1 MPVSEATYRQ
11 LAVEDREGAW
21 ELVCGKLRQKP
32 GMTMEHNS
40 VGRELAFALYSVLP
54 GEVYSVD
61 YDSARLR
68 LPDGTHYIPDV
79 VVIPRAAQAGHRGEA
94 GVEAYPEFMPLVVE
108 VWSPS
113 TGDYDA
119 RTKLAGYRQ
128 RGDAE
133 IGPSTRALA
142 LLRPPCGNRTEATSR
157 PCITAAP
164 SPVASLP
171 GVVVDMDCVFRL
183 AHL

>member
-21 ELVCGKLRQKP
+21 ELVCGELRQKP

-40 VGRELAFALYSVLP
+40 VGRELAFALYSALS
-54 GEVYSVD
+54 GEMYSVD

-79 VVIPRAAQAGHRGEA
+79 VVIPRAAQAGHRGES
-94 GVEAYPEFMPLVVE
+94 GVEAYPEPMPVVVE
-108 VWSPS
+108 VWSPA
-113 TGDYDA
+113 TGDYNA
-119 RTKLAGYRQ
+119 RTKLAGYAQ

-133 IGPSTRALA
+133 IWLVDTRDRTVTASVRQRDGSYLSTVHRRGAV
-142 LLRPPCGNRTEATSR
+142 
-157 PCITAAP
+157 
-164 SPVASLP
+164 PVASLP
-171 GVVVDMDCVFRL
+171 GVVVDMDRVFRL